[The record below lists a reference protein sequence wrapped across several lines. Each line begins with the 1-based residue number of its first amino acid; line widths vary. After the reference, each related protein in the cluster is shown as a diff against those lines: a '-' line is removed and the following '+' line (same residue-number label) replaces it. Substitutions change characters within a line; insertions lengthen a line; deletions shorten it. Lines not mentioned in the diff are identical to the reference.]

1 MPRLPALCRFAV
13 FAALLGAAPA
23 ARVAAAET
31 DANPRWLAQ
40 RVGAPA
46 LPGSPRLLSP
56 ATSLGAVVVPLDR
69 NGHYS
74 VQARVNNLHSIEF
87 IIDTGASVVLL
98 GRNHAETLRLY
109 PRDRAQFSL
118 EARTANGSIKLA
130 AVVLNEIR
138 IDRLSVAHVPALVSE
153 NEQEVALL
161 GMNFLRQLRRFE
173 IRNGDLVLE

>member
-13 FAALLGAAPA
+13 FAALLAAPA
-23 ARVAAAET
+23 GRVVAAEA
-31 DANPRWLAQ
+31 DGSPRWLAQ

-46 LPGSPRLLSP
+46 MPGSPRLLSP
-56 ATSLGAVVVPLDR
+56 ATYGAVVVPLDR
-69 NGHYS
+69 HGHYS

-98 GRNHAETLRLY
+98 GRNHAETLRIY

-118 EARTANGSIKLA
+118 EARTANGMIKLA
-130 AVVLNEIR
+130 PVTLSEIR
-138 IDRLSVAHVPALVSE
+138 IDRLSVAQVPALISE
-153 NEQEVALL
+153 HEQEVALL

-173 IRNGDLVLE
+173 VRNGDLVLE